1 MKLTSDRTADMQEE
15 NKQVLN
21 WSSFTVLIVEDDIA
35 NYKLLESLLKRT
47 NIKILHAESGAKAVS
62 IGDTCNEINIILM
75 DIQLP
80 EMDGFEAA
88 QKIKEK
94 KPDLPVIIL
103 TASIFNGNTI
113 DLKNTCFDGFIS
125 KPFDLNLL
133 IETISN
139 FLP

>member
-1 MKLTSDRTADMQEE
+1 MKLTSDRTANMQEG

-21 WSSFTVLIVEDDIA
+21 WSSFTVLIVEDDLA

-47 NIKILHAESGAKAVS
+47 NINILHTESGAKAVN
-62 IGDTCNEINIILM
+62 ICDTCNDINVILM

-94 KPDLPVIIL
+94 KPDLPIIIL
-103 TASIFNGNTI
+103 TASIFDGNTI

-125 KPFDLNLL
+125 KPFDLNHL
-133 IETISN
+133 IETISS